1 MLKKRLWIQ
10 NLGNRTD
17 DYYIQFNRQRK
28 KYKETVIQTKQNF
41 WEKFQTKLGSTK
53 GNQKKLYR
61 VLEKLRKDMHP
72 NLKDS
77 KRLVKYE

>member
-10 NLGNRTD
+10 NLGNGTD

-53 GNQKKLYR
+53 GN
-61 VLEKLRKDMHP
+61 
-72 NLKDS
+72 
-77 KRLVKYE
+77 